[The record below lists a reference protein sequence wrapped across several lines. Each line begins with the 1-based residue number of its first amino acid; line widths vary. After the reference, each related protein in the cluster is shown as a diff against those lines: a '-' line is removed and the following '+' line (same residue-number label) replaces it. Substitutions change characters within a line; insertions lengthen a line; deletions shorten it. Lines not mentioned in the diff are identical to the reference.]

1 MLFDYYH
8 VGRQSDGLKRQGF
21 LNDIKYRKWHVSK
34 YRNQKAGKPTK
45 GMGQLTFMYSCVG
58 QNKAA
63 GSRRKFKRKKELKS
77 IILWVLL
84 GDDKTIIPNIRTGR

>member
-1 MLFDYYH
+1 

-34 YRNQKAGKPTK
+34 YRNQKVGKPTE

-58 QNKAA
+58 KNKAA
-63 GSRRKFKRKKELKS
+63 GSRRKFKKRKKELKS
-77 IILWVLL
+77 IIFWVLL
-84 GDDKTIIPNIRTGR
+84 GDDKTIKPNIRTGR